1 MADYNDTTGKTF
13 SAASGSVRANNKSFG
28 VNAAKPSEIG
38 RDSSHAY
45 RLGQILPAAI
55 VNGRV
60 TISTMTVKSPT
71 VNWRL
76 FVQANPNWLDIEVEA
91 MINYSEP
98 GIGTAPFNHKRC
110 RIVKATPGESDASS
124 TAETVTD
131 VELLPLSAE
140 HFGKVG
146 TAR

>member
-1 MADYNDTTGKTF
+1 MGDYNDTTGRTF
-13 SAASGSVRANNKSFG
+13 SAASGSLRFGNKAFG
-28 VNAAKPSEIG
+28 VQAAKPSEIA

-55 VNGRV
+55 INGRV
-60 TISTMTVKSPT
+60 TISTMTVKVPT

-91 MINYSEP
+91 MINYNEP
-98 GIGTAPFNHKRC
+98 GVGTAPFNHKRC
-110 RIVKATPGESDASS
+110 RIVKSTPGESDASTTS
-124 TAETVTD
+124 EVMTD

-140 HFGKVG
+140 QFGKVG